1 MINPFRVNIDK
12 LVVKG
17 HLRSNKGRNG
27 VKTKNLPLLEGEKQL
42 FSIGHTTKV
51 NSFWPFNPFSPP
63 RLGNANRCIP
73 SRPSMSR

>member
-27 VKTKNLPLLEGEKQL
+27 VTTKNLPLLEG
-42 FSIGHTTKV
+42 
-51 NSFWPFNPFSPP
+51 
-63 RLGNANRCIP
+63 
-73 SRPSMSR
+73 